1 MKKEEKIFTLR
12 IDNDI
17 FEACKFEAYRNKRSI
32 SKEIEYVLENYYG
45 LANDVDVVPDDFE
58 EK

>member
-1 MKKEEKIFTLR
+1 MKKEKIFTLR
-12 IDNDI
+12 IDPVV

-32 SKEIEYVLENYYG
+32 SKEIEFVLENHYG
-45 LANDVDVVPDDFE
+45 LDPDELPSDFE